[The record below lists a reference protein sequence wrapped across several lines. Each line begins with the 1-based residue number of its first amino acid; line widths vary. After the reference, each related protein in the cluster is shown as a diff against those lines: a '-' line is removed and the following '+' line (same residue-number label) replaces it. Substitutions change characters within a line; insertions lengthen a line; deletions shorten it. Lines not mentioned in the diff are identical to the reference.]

1 MSEDQ
6 MKPNEAEAEVPP
18 EEPKPEPA
26 KWEHKSEFAVVG
38 HMREVVKL
46 TMAATE
52 NEIQALHR
60 KLERL
65 QYGS

>member
-6 MKPNEAEAEVPP
+6 MKPNEAEAAP
-18 EEPKPEPA
+18 EEPAPEAA
-26 KWEHKSEFAVVG
+26 KWEHKSEFAIVG
-38 HMREVVKL
+38 QMREVVKL
-46 TMAATE
+46 TMVATE
-52 NEIQALHR
+52 SEIQALHR